1 MNYSQEPRQVLAKGV
16 RALRHDSIVVL
27 MKQPRIS
34 TLGGIA
40 ASDYGCMVDNLGIPH
55 RAKESYRRLM
65 DAGNSALPAMRN
77 GLRHDRDEVRVA
89 CCRLLDHFMDVT
101 ALPRLIDN
109 LKHTNPRVRGAA
121 MHALACDRCKEGA
134 CRPAEKEV
142 LPIALDMLLH
152 DPHRQVRQM
161 AADLLGPSVHRSAD
175 VLEALEIAHESDRN
189 ATVRKVAGWWVP
201 GGVRHTKTLKKERPG
216 RQLSA

>member
-1 MNYSQEPRQVLAKGV
+1 MAKGV
-16 RALRHDSIVVL
+16 RSLHRDARAVL
-27 MKQPRIS
+27 MKRPRIS

-109 LKHTNPRVRGAA
+109 LKHPNPRVRGAA

-142 LPIALDMLLH
+142 LPIAIDMLLH

-161 AADLLGPSVHRSAD
+161 AADLLGPSVHRSED